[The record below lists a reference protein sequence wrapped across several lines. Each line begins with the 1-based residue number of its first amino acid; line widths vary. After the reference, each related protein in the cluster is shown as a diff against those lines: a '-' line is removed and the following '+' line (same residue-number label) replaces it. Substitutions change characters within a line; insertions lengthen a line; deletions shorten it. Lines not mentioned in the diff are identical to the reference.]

1 MRLAH
6 ASPLARIVPQMNFAR
21 TVRIMTPRWLF
32 ILVIIAAHITQ
43 ALAAEDTSSAPRP
56 LAMSGAGL
64 EAVNHALIELTQ
76 GDTSAIEALAL
87 EAFLDPVARPD
98 LLSEGLYRRWTMALP
113 AALARLNA
121 TERAHALTRLNARY
135 QALAANQSD
144 DQQRARLA
152 SAFLPAPSAI
162 TDLGR
167 AADRAF
173 DLGMLSDF
181 LGLEALLVA
190 GGTTLRDPRRQPIA
204 VLLSGLGPQVDAP
217 LRLPPPGNALPSSGA
232 AVVPNG
238 TLATR
243 WKVIPGWILACDPF
257 DQIIWQYRIDRMA
270 KVTSG
275 PGAVLVHDHFGLR
288 ALDDRGLI
296 TPLRPLP
303 SGALILSIAG
313 GCAWFATGELGWRVD
328 LHGGV
333 TQSLALQAPP
343 LGAPLV
349 RGQQSLWLTHR
360 ELLLF
365 AEDHLVHRFEH
376 GLPAT
381 TNWKLAAEHDRPA
394 IVSADGKQ
402 WRLESFAD
410 QFARLSGNERA
421 ELLLQASRPQ
431 DALALLGEPRD
442 PRSKHLALRAH
453 LKIGVKQVANLGEVA
468 FTLCESQ
475 QDRALVV
482 LAHIAAMS
490 TTHDHTLRQL
500 IEVRPA
506 LTPVSLLLALDDL
519 AKAQPSIQFT
529 DQSSDLGH
537 DLTWWNHACSGTAWL
552 RWRRQ
557 PGPPQPPTDG
567 PLVIMDAVTMTT
579 TAPSTI
585 AMRRADGAIIVDDLA
600 LRLERGLD
608 AITVTC
614 HDHAGLFLWRQ
625 RWRSASLLTAPSQ
638 TIDVRD
644 GVVQV
649 LEGGLR
655 MTAFDLNLG
664 VQIGTFIVDDLGSGT
679 TYVLGKKLALV
690 GPLGVDNS
698 VTVIDELGVMNHY
711 PLPSPA
717 RWIVPLGHRLLIR
730 GQDGIARLYPEN
742 RVMTLPAPLITS
754 RIAPQVSADGL
765 SLGSL
770 LWRWAR

>member
-6 ASPLARIVPQMNFAR
+6 ASPLARIVPQTYFAR
-21 TVRIMTPRWLF
+21 SVQSMLPRWLF
-32 ILVIIAAHITQ
+32 ISLIISALATDV
-43 ALAAEDTSSAPRP
+43 LAAEETPNAPRL

-64 EAVNHALIELTQ
+64 EAVNHALIQLTQ
-76 GDTSAIEALAL
+76 GNTAAIEALAL

-98 LLSEGLYRRWTMALP
+98 PLSEGLYRRWTMALP

-121 TERAHALTRLNARY
+121 TQRAHALTRLNARY
-135 QALAANQSD
+135 QALAADQPD

-152 SAFLPAPSAI
+152 SAFLPAPSAM
-162 TDLGR
+162 TELGH

-173 DLGMLSDF
+173 DLGRLSDF
-181 LGLEALLVA
+181 LGLEALLAA
-190 GGTTLRDPRRQPIA
+190 GGTTVRDPRRQPIA
-204 VLLSGLGPQVDAP
+204 ILLSGLGPQVDAT
-217 LRLPPPGNALPSSGA
+217 LRLPPPGNALPSAGN

-257 DQIIWQYRIDRMA
+257 NHIIWQYRMDRMA
-270 KVTSG
+270 KVTVG
-275 PGAVLVHDHFGLR
+275 PGAVLVHDHVGLR
-288 ALDDRGLI
+288 ALDDHGVV
-296 TPLRPLP
+296 TSLRPLP

-313 GCAWFATGELGWRVD
+313 GCAWFATGERGWRVD
-328 LHGGV
+328 LHDGV
-333 TQSLALQAPP
+333 AQSLALQAPP

-349 RGQQSLWLTHR
+349 RGPQSLWLTSR

-365 AEDHLVHRFEH
+365 DEDHLVHRFEH

-381 TNWKLAAEHDRPA
+381 SHWKLAAEHDRPT
-394 IVSADGKQ
+394 ILSGDGKQ
-402 WRLESFAD
+402 WRLESFTD
-410 QFARLSGNERA
+410 QFTRLSGNERA

-431 DALALLGEPRD
+431 DALALLGDPRD
-442 PRSKHLALRAH
+442 PRAKHIALRAH
-453 LKIGVKQVANLGEVA
+453 LKLGVAHVANLGDVA
-468 FTLCESQ
+468 FTLCAHE

-482 LAHIAAMS
+482 LAQLAAAS
-490 TTHDHTLRQL
+490 TTHENTLRQL
-500 IEVRPA
+500 IEVRPT
-506 LTPVSLLLALDDL
+506 LTPVALVSALDAL
-519 AKAQPSIQFT
+519 AHTQPSIQFS
-529 DQSSDLGH
+529 DRAADLG
-537 DLTWWNHACSGTAWL
+537 DDPTWWSHACSGTAWL

-557 PGPPQPPTDG
+557 PSPPHPPTDG
-567 PLVIMDAVTMTT
+567 PLVIMDAVTTT
-579 TAPSTI
+579 IAAPSTI
-585 AMRRADGAIIVDDLA
+585 AVRRADGALIVDDLT

-625 RWRSASLLTAPSQ
+625 RWRSASLLSAPSQ
-638 TIDVRD
+638 AMDVRD

-655 MTAFDLNLG
+655 MTAFELNLG
-664 VQIGTFIVDDLGSGT
+664 VQIGSFMVDDLGSGT
-679 TYVLGKKLALV
+679 AYVLGKKLALV

-698 VTVIDELGVMNHY
+698 VTVIDEHGVSEYH

-730 GQDGIARLYPEN
+730 GQDGVARLYPEN
-742 RVMTLPAPLITS
+742 RIMTLPTPLITS
-754 RIAPQVSADGL
+754 RIAPQVTADGL
-765 SLGSL
+765 SLGNL